1 MSKLPEVRDPFSV
14 VNLEIKLQIRLR
26 GAEEGMKDPPMR
38 TINPRSNAEAF
49 HCSRFLSQVG
59 HRLKLIYVLERRTR
73 MCSLGSVGGETG
85 ILKLDDLLR
94 LRKYGRLDETG
105 LGWCVRANDA

>member
-85 ILKLDDLLR
+85 DLKI
-94 LRKYGRLDETG
+94 G
-105 LGWCVRANDA
+105 